1 MQRRAETSTGMS
13 RDTAIGIALAIV
25 GVLAFS
31 MKTILVKLAYVELQD
46 AVTLLA
52 LRMAISGP
60 VFLLVALRAPG
71 EKMDARGFA
80 SALLL
85 GAIGYYGAS
94 FFDFAGLEFVSAGI
108 GRLILFTYPTVVVLL
123 SLVIFGTRPS
133 KREVA
138 ALFVTYVGVAFVVSS
153 GFAAHN
159 KDLLKGA
166 GLIFGSAVLFSCYLI
181 FSTGFT
187 RRYGSLR
194 YTAIAMCAATVLC
207 VGQFPLLRD
216 WSALNLSWHT
226 YGIAIALGLGSTVL
240 PTFAMGEALRRLGA
254 TKVALL
260 GGLGPVST
268 LLISVTGLEE
278 TMTPLQIVGAVLVL
292 GGVLLTTTKGKT
304 PVAVQDPD

>member
-1 MQRRAETSTGMS
+1 MQRRTDRT
-13 RDTAIGIALAIV
+13 RDRDSAIGIALAIV

-52 LRMAISGP
+52 LRMVVSGP

-71 EKMDARGFA
+71 EKMDARGFG
-80 SALLL
+80 SAVLL

-94 FFDFAGLEFVSAGI
+94 FFDFAGLQYVSAGI
-108 GRLILFTYPTVVVLL
+108 GRLILFTYPTLVVLF
-123 SLVIFGTRPS
+123 SMAIFGTRPT

-138 ALFVTYVGVAFVVSS
+138 ALLVTYVGVAFVVSS
-153 GFAAHN
+153 GLVGGK
-159 KDLLKGA
+159 KDLLTGA
-166 GLIFGSAVLFSCYLI
+166 SLIFGSAAMFACYLI

-194 YTAIAMCAATVLC
+194 YTAIAMCSATVLC
-207 VGQFPLLRD
+207 VGQFPVLRD
-216 WSALNLSWHT
+216 WSALDLSWHT
-226 YGIAIALGLGSTVL
+226 YGIVIALGLGSTVL

-278 TMTPLQIVGAVLVL
+278 TMTPLQIFGAVLVL

-304 PVAVQDPD
+304 PVSVQDPD

>member
-1 MQRRAETSTGMS
+1 MQRRVERKIH

-52 LRMAISGP
+52 LRMAVAGP
-60 VFLLVALRAPG
+60 VFLAVALRAPG
-71 EKMDARGFA
+71 ARMDARGFA
-80 SALLL
+80 SAMLL
-85 GAIGYYGAS
+85 GVVGYYAAS
-94 FFDFAGLEFVSAGI
+94 FLDFAGLQYVSAGI
-108 GRLILFTYPTVVVLL
+108 GRLILFTYPTLVVLF
-123 SLVIFGTRPS
+123 SMAIFGTRPS
-133 KREVA
+133 RREVA
-138 ALFVTYVGVAFVVSS
+138 ALLVTYVGVGFVVSS
-153 GFAAHN
+153 GFAAGN
-159 KDLLKGA
+159 KDLLTGA
-166 GLIFGSAVLFSCYLI
+166 GLIFGSAAMFACYLI

-194 YTAIAMCAATVLC
+194 YTAVALCSATVLC

-216 WSALNLSWHT
+216 WSALDLSWHT
-226 YGIAIALGLGSTVL
+226 YGIVIALGLGSTVL

-278 TMTPLQIVGAVLVL
+278 KMSPLQIFGAVLVL
-292 GGVLLTTTKGKT
+292 GGVLLTTTRSKT
-304 PVAVQDPD
+304 PVPVQDPD

>member
-1 MQRRAETSTGMS
+1 MQRRTDGTIN
-13 RDTAIGIALAIV
+13 RDRAIGIALAIV

-52 LRMAISGP
+52 LRMVVSGP

-80 SALLL
+80 SAVLL

-94 FFDFAGLEFVSAGI
+94 FFDFAGLQYVTAGI
-108 GRLILFTYPTVVVLL
+108 GRLILFTYPTLVVLF
-123 SLVIFGTRPS
+123 SMAIFGTRPT

-138 ALFVTYVGVAFVVSS
+138 ALLVTYVGVGFVVSS
-153 GFAAHN
+153 GLVAGN
-159 KDLLKGA
+159 KDLLTGA
-166 GLIFGSAVLFSCYLI
+166 GLIFGSAAMFAVYLI
-181 FSTGFT
+181 FSAGFT

-194 YTAIAMCAATVLC
+194 YTAIAMCSATVLC
-207 VGQFPLLRD
+207 VGQFPVLRD
-216 WSALNLSWHT
+216 WSALDLSWHT
-226 YGIAIALGLGSTVL
+226 YGIVIALGLGSTVL

-278 TMTPLQIVGAVLVL
+278 KMTPLQVFGAVLVL
-292 GGVLLTTTKGKT
+292 GGVLLTTSKGKT
-304 PVAVQDPD
+304 PVPVQDPD